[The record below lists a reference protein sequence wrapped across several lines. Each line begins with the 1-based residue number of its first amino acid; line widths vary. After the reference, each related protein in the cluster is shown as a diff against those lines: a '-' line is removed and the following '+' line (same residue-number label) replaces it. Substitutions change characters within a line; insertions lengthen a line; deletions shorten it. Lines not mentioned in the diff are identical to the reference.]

1 MWSNPREMKW
11 YNYVLSVLAPLNLN
25 LTKPKSSNLNS
36 PILDPDSFIMILAD
50 TLSLV
55 LSPNFNYML

>member
-1 MWSNPREMKW
+1 MKW

-36 PILDPDSFIMILAD
+36 PVLDPDSFIMILAD

>member
-1 MWSNPREMKW
+1 MVQLCSECT
-11 YNYVLSVLAPLNLN
+11 SSI
-25 LTKPKSSNLNS
+25 KPKFNKTKKLQLKFTV
-36 PILDPDSFIMILAD
+36 LDPDSFIMILAD